1 MKLGIDIGGTTIN
14 LGLVDQA
21 AVMRKDVIPSFGPGA
36 TKAETIDYLSE
47 AVRKMIVP
55 EVTGIG
61 IGVPTVVDP
70 VNGIAYN
77 AVNIPSWGEVHLKDE
92 LEARFHIPVFVNN
105 DANCFALGASARM
118 DRIYPVLV
126 GITLGTGLGMGVV
139 CDGKLFCGSRCGV
152 GELGSA
158 PYDGAD
164 YEAFCSKQFFTARG
178 FDGKEAAEAA
188 DAGSPEAV
196 ALEQE
201 FGRHL
206 GHFLALIMLAY
217 DPDCIVLGGG
227 VARSYRH
234 FRDAMMQTLKS
245 NYPYSLDSLRI
256 EVLSDGE
263 IPVLGASLLS

>member
-1 MKLGIDIGGTTIN
+1 MQLGIDIGGTTIN
-14 LGLVDQA
+14 LGLVDHA
-21 AVMRKDVIPSFGPGA
+21 TVIRKDVIPSFGPGA

-139 CDGKLFCGSRCGV
+139 CDGKL
-152 GELGSA
+152 SA
-158 PYDGAD
+158 
-164 YEAFCSKQFFTARG
+164 
-178 FDGKEAAEAA
+178 
-188 DAGSPEAV
+188 AV
-196 ALEQE
+196 AAASVSWDRPLMT
-201 FGRHL
+201 G
-206 GHFLALIMLAY
+206 LIMRLFVPSSFSPPAASMERRRRRR
-217 DPDCIVLGGG
+217 PMPGAPRPSPLN
-227 VARSYRH
+227 RSSAGIS
-234 FRDAMMQTLKS
+234 DT
-245 NYPYSLDSLRI
+245 SLR
-256 EVLSDGE
+256 
-263 IPVLGASLLS
+263 